1 MFLKILIIS
10 YWKIY
15 FLSQSYLGCNVE
27 ITSPNIELTSPN
39 FPETYPL
46 NQICNQMIRFEAG
59 ERIRLEFL
67 DFDLEPGTWDDGIIS
82 W

>member
-1 MFLKILIIS
+1 MEILIN
-10 YWKIY
+10 
-15 FLSQSYLGCNVE
+15 SQSYLGCNVE

-39 FPETYPL
+39 FPGTYPL
-46 NQICNQMIRFEAG
+46 DQICNQMIRFEEG

-67 DFDLEPGTWDDGIIS
+67 DFDLEPGTGNS